1 MATDSVRSGNSRS
14 GVAKRRTF
22 PPSDRQPPFETAVC
36 SLHPARA
43 VDKMKPPV
51 PVVLVVDDEQLIR
64 WSIRTHLARAGYRV
78 EIAETGKQALER
90 FGDDVGIVVLDV
102 RLPDTDGLSVLSE
115 IKRKREGCRVI
126 VMTAY
131 GNPEL
136 ASEAIHRGAY
146 CVLNKPFD
154 LDVLSEMV
162 GEAFSGD
169 LGPKAQEA
177 PH

>member
-14 GVAKRRTF
+14 PSRNDALCL
-22 PPSDRQPPFETAVC
+22 PSDLPPPFETAVR

-64 WSIRTHLARAGYRV
+64 WSIRTHLTRAGYHV

-115 IKRKREGCRVI
+115 IKRKREDCRVI

-136 ASEAIHRGAY
+136 ASEAIHRGAC

-169 LGPKAQEA
+169 IEPKAQEV